1 MIRIVFIF
9 GIVFLST
16 ASFGQT
22 LRYPYEQSDYFSRI
36 DIQSIKKFNPELF
49 LNFEEPKVESSIR
62 TTETDKVESN
72 DNAEIRT
79 DETEEESNMPIIDLS
94 KNFSSNM
101 QVNEFSK
108 DFHSNMPIVTNVR
121 VGFSIEL
128 DGIKK

>member
-22 LRYPYEQSDYFSRI
+22 VHYPYKQGINFSRV

-49 LNFEEPKVESSIR
+49 LNFSEPKVESTIR
-62 TTETDKVESN
+62 ATETDKVEAN
-72 DNAEIRT
+72 DNAERRI
-79 DETEEESNMPIIDLS
+79 DENEGESNMPILDLS

-101 QVNEFSK
+101 QVYEFSK
-108 DFHSNMPIVTNVR
+108 DFHSNMPIVTKMG

>member
-1 MIRIVFIF
+1 MIRIVIIF
-9 GIVFLST
+9 GIVLFST
-16 ASFGQT
+16 ASFGQNVH
-22 LRYPYEQSDYFSRI
+22 YPYEQGEILSGV
-36 DIQSIKKFNPELF
+36 DIQSIKKFKPELF
-49 LNFEEPKVESSIR
+49 LNFEEPKVESKFKGI
-62 TTETDKVESN
+62 ETDKDEPN
-72 DNAEIRT
+72 DSGEIRV

-108 DFHSNMPIVTNVR
+108 DFHSNMPIVTKMR